1 MLRRYQIPDCLLIIT
16 QRPTKYLTLIE
27 SMISNTNTK
36 DEKKD
41 AELLPL
47 VLEKLKI
54 ILRRVNDNVA
64 FYQNSNEFKKLFD
77 LIDPK
82 SFTYASYNS
91 FSSNNS
97 NSVKLPKDT
106 ITRQNVDLP
115 KKFTK
120 LDLLMHPNALT
131 GAAASNSSSSSSGVS
146 GAAISNSPS
155 IKSSSSSSSLS
166 SLSSSSSLY
175 AASAEHRKIIAIN
188 QVNVKFMSNNAKIYK
203 DVTCLAMNDM
213 IVFLQLNEKA
223 KLVFMNENVIS

>member
-1 MLRRYQIPDCLLIIT
+1 
-16 QRPTKYLTLIE
+16 
-27 SMISNTNTK
+27 MISNTNTK

-47 VLEKLKI
+47 VLERLKLV
-54 ILRRVNDNVA
+54 LRRINDNVA
-64 FYQNSNEFKKLFD
+64 FFQNSNEFKKLFD

-91 FSSNNS
+91 FSASSNNS
-97 NSVKLPKDT
+97 VRLAKDT
-106 ITRQNVDLP
+106 MTRQNIDLP

-120 LDLLMHPNALT
+120 LDLLMNPPNKTALSNS
-131 GAAASNSSSSSSGVS
+131 SNSSSSSGAS

-175 AASAEHRKIIAIN
+175 AASAEHRKIVAIN

-223 KLVFMNENVIS
+223 KLVFMNENVNS